1 MLYLAPYLPTG
12 LGDFGGRK
20 NPIVAIR
27 TTRDE
32 FGRAADLCFHVGI
45 GTNRLSVTSDAPFLP
60 PPGGLPR
67 PSGRR

>member
-1 MLYLAPYLPTG
+1 MLYLTPYYLLDWG
-12 LGDFGGRK
+12 ILVGQK

-32 FGRAADLCFHVGI
+32 FGRAADLCFYVGI
-45 GTNRLSVTSDAPFLP
+45 GTNRLSVTSDAPFPP
-60 PPGGLPR
+60 PPGGSPR